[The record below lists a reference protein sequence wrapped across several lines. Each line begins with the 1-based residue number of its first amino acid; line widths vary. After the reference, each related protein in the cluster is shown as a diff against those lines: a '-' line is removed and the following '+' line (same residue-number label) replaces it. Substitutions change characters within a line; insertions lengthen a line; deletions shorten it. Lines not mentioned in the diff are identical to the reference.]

1 MFVRS
6 IFNEPINGVA
16 YQATWR
22 ALMKDE
28 SITDAIVEKYPP
40 MCQDENLEQN
50 QDALDSCVARI
61 CDLIGICENV
71 TDSKISENFRA
82 PHLALFI
89 LTPRFIK
96 LVKSVSRYDRFQSQ

>member
-22 ALMKDE
+22 ALIKDE

-61 CDLIGICENV
+61 CNLIGICDNV
-71 TDSKISENFRA
+71 TDSKISENFNINI
-82 PHLALFI
+82 PFYGDGSI
-89 LTPRFIK
+89 
-96 LVKSVSRYDRFQSQ
+96 KSVSRFDRFKSQ